1 MSAVFVKNLPFDMG
15 EAAVQELFE
24 SSVGGEKFFRVF
36 TDLVGTWTLPPADI
50 LAGL

>member
-24 SSVGGEKFFRVF
+24 SSVGGEMFSEY
-36 TDLVGTWTLPPADI
+36 LLI
-50 LAGL
+50 